1 MLFPHP
7 VIMLHRNFLDSIRKF
22 VSNKQLFLLRN
33 LSIKIV
39 RYNSSVSSN
48 TLRHKTLKNIFNNK
62 NWAIRKQQINYCD
75 NLGSFN
81 LNQKD
86 AKLGD
91 NIVLLFK
98 KYPELKSRLQRG
110 LENVYND
117 EIKTTYGKELQLKKI
132 AWMKLKKHIFDQL
145 NNYQFYNTSLRK
157 YNDYVFDYSS
167 LERITSN
174 IIRNLIEVDYVD
186 TSIWSKLIGK
196 DEPIT
201 VQDKCDYLISRCYKY
216 IYQQQT
222 IPFMLQIDD
231 TDTLDTV
238 NIINPAQWFS
248 ETRKMKRHIIMHLGP
263 TNSGKTYCALQRL
276 KQAER
281 GYYGGPLRLLAREVY
296 DKFRQE
302 GIRCNLLTGE
312 EIVEDL
318 DPMGNKAGITS
329 GTIEMIPLNSKF
341 DVVVIDEIQMMADPD
356 RGWAWTNALLGVQAR
371 EVHVC
376 GEPST
381 YSILEKIAE
390 MTGDKLTLNE
400 YERLG
405 KLNVEKRSLAHNY
418 KKLRKGD
425 CLVAFSKKK
434 ILDLKLDIE
443 RRTDFRVA
451 VIYGSLPPE
460 TRVQQANLFNSGEYD
475 ILVASDAIGMG
486 LNLSIDRIIFTTSEK
501 FNGSEMVQLS
511 DSQIKQ
517 IGGRAG
523 RFKSNSYTEKDKEW
537 QSKGNRDQDADN
549 KSTGYITAMDG
560 KTLEII
566 RSGIEAPT
574 KKINKVVIWPTDEI
588 CSQLMIR
595 YPPGTK
601 VSFLLGTLAKRLEQD
616 ESGIFELPDLSN
628 KLSVISMFEHMNDIS
643 FFDKLKLSTA
653 PVKDTILVKRAFVDF
668 CETIARGQTRGLL
681 SYKIPFHY
689 LSYKYIPDESVGLE
703 KYESLYNIIM
713 LFLWLSNRYPE
724 YFVDLE
730 SARDLK
736 LFCELIIFE
745 KLDRLKRNPYLFKFH

>member
-1 MLFPHP
+1 MFRRTFLAP
-7 VIMLHRNFLDSIRKF
+7 VRRFTLNKRRFLYHDL
-22 VSNKQLFLLRN
+22 QWN
-33 LSIKIV
+33 LV
-39 RYNSSVSSN
+39 RYNSFVSSN
-48 TLRHKTLKNIFNNK
+48 KIKNSTLNTIFNDKSWALQNHLIKAFDKKSSIIMDQAGEIIQK
-62 NWAIRKQQINYCD
+62 NVIPI
-75 NLGSFN
+75 
-81 LNQKD
+81 
-86 AKLGD
+86 
-91 NIVLLFK
+91 FK
-98 KYPELKSRLQRG
+98 RYPELKSRLQIS
-110 LENVYND
+110 LERVYND
-117 EIKTTYGKELQLKKI
+117 EIISKHDTELQLKNI
-132 AWMKLKKHIFDQL
+132 AWAKLKKHIFNQL
-145 NNYQFYNTSLRK
+145 TNYQLSNTSLRK
-157 YNDYVFDYSS
+157 YNDYLFDYNS
-167 LERITSN
+167 LECIYSN
-174 IIRNLIEVDYVD
+174 IVKNLVEVDYVD
-186 TSIWSKLIGK
+186 ILIWNKLIGK
-196 DEPIT
+196 NVEIIT
-201 VQDKCDYLISRCYKY
+201 TQDKYDYLISQCYKY

-222 IPFMLQIDD
+222 IPFNLQLDD

-238 NIINPAQWFS
+238 DISNPAQWFN

-263 TNSGKTYCALQRL
+263 TNSGKTFRALQRL
-276 KQAER
+276 KQAKK
-281 GYYGGPLRLLAREVY
+281 GYYGGPLRLLAREVH
-296 DKFRQE
+296 DKFRNE

-312 EIVEDL
+312 EIIEDL
-318 DPMGNKAGITS
+318 NSMGNKAGITS
-329 GTIEMIPLNSKF
+329 GTIEMIPLNTKF

-381 YSILEKIAE
+381 YNILKKIVK
-390 MTGDKLTLNE
+390 MTGDKLILNE
-400 YERLG
+400 YDRLG
-405 KLNVEKRSLAHNY
+405 KLNVEKKSLAHNY

-443 RRTDFRVA
+443 KRTNFKVA

-486 LNLSIDRIIFTTSEK
+486 LNLSIDRIIFTTSKK
-501 FNGSEMVQLS
+501 FNGSEMIQLS

-523 RFKSNSYTEKDKEW
+523 RFKSNSNTQTTKKSPSD
-537 QSKGNRDQDADN
+537 GCRNRDSDN
-549 KSTGYITAMDG
+549 KSVGYITAMDG
-560 KTLEII
+560 KTLEVI
-566 RSGIEAPT
+566 RSGIEAPV
-574 KKINKVVIWPTDEI
+574 KNLNKVVIWPIDEI

-601 VSFLLGTLAKRLEQD
+601 VSFLLRTLAKQLEQD
-616 ESGIFELPDLSN
+616 ESSIFELSDLSN
-628 KLSVISMFEHMNDIS
+628 KLSAISMFEHMNDIS
-643 FFDKLKLSTA
+643 FFDKLRLSTA
-653 PVKDTILVKRAFVDF
+653 PVKDTALVKKAFIGF
-668 CETIARGQTRGLL
+668 CDTIARGETRGLL

-689 LSYKYIPDESVGLE
+689 LSYKYIPDESVSLE

-713 LFLWLSNRYPE
+713 LFFWLSNRYPE

-745 KLDRLKRNPYLFKFH
+745 KLDRLKRNPYLLKFR